1 MISHLESTRVWL
13 AAGYTDMRKSING
26 LGLLVEG
33 AMNLNPFSGNLFVFC
48 NRGKNIIK
56 ILYWHR
62 NGFCLW
68 QKRLECQR
76 FKWPERKEDVKEIDF
91 RELLWLLDGLEI
103 SALKPHKTL
112 NFSSLL

>member
-1 MISHLESTRVWL
+1 MIGHIESTRVWL

-26 LGLLVEG
+26 LGLIVEG
-33 AMNLNPFSGNLFVFC
+33 SMSLDPFSGNLFVFC
-48 NRGKNIIK
+48 NRGRNIIK
-56 ILYWHR
+56 ILYWSR

-68 QKRLECQR
+68 QKRLERQR
-76 FKWPERKEDVKEIDF
+76 FRWPASKEEVKEIDL
-91 RELLWLLDGLEI
+91 RELMWLLDGLEI